1 MEVAKMG
8 EKMNAGQRSRR
19 AIAECVVAVLEAMAV
34 LEGAYD
40 LPQNDYHDSG
50 DESASSTRP
59 FILEFEGMSEEL
71 MRGMDWTNNEL
82 HNALELLSRNLQ
94 TLKEFLAGLVSC
106 LSIFLPVFIAICLAS
121 PCLSLWRCASNC
133 ATLLGWYGHLLG
145 FRIQVQGYAI
155 FQ

>member
-1 MEVAKMG
+1 MMW
-8 EKMNAGQRSRR
+8 QS
-19 AIAECVVAVLEAMAV
+19 
-34 LEGAYD
+34 
-40 LPQNDYHDSG
+40 DYHDSG

-106 LSIFLPVFIAICLAS
+106 LSIFLPVFIAICLAC
-121 PCLSLWRCASNC
+121 PCLSLWRCAFNC